1 MPFNATD
8 LTRSI
13 TAAMVCASL
22 YAGIMTEIFTRSG
35 FRECLEL
42 SRESRIAK
50 EDNPGRVVLRKR

>member
-1 MPFNATD
+1 

-22 YAGIMTEIFTRSG
+22 YAGMMTEIFTRSG

-42 SRESRIAK
+42 SRESRIVK
-50 EDNPGRVVLRKR
+50 EDNRRRVVLRKR